1 MVVTPHCGDHSLS
14 VEKAA
19 DEISATGG
27 PRRLSPIDVNDV
39 LSLIGMFAPL
49 LSKAQ
54 YMVFTSENRH
64 QIILYVEIRQRK
76 IVKN

>member
-27 PRRLSPIDVNDV
+27 PRRLSPVDVNDV
-39 LSLIGMFAPL
+39 LSVLVMFAAKTQDL
-49 LSKAQ
+49 VVHS
-54 YMVFTSENRH
+54 H
-64 QIILYVEIRQRK
+64 
-76 IVKN
+76 